1 MAEPTSLD
9 LVEEALDNLV
19 NQFAR
24 PLDCLRELVQ
34 NSMDA
39 GSPRV
44 DIYVEWIEDPS
55 DPLKGV
61 VAIHVRDHGDGMD
74 EAIIDQQLTRM
85 FSSTKEGDLT
95 KIGQFGI
102 GFTSIFALKPAAVLL
117 KTGRNGQSWELVF
130 HPDRSFD
137 KTRSDHPFEGTHITL
152 FKEIMAEHLTQMVQ
166 ECRWTLFYWCE
177 HSDVSVFFEDRTRLN
192 QESRPVATDP
202 FAAFAA
208 PTSTAS
214 NIEQVTRALTLESEL
229 QFKHQSGQATII
241 LGLAQEPRYS
251 FYNSGLTLVNT
262 QSPEVLGAWA
272 HRMSHLSLKI
282 KSPLLEHT
290 LTRDNVLQD
299 AHWEEVMMSAAQ
311 GSEQLRSLL
320 FSQIERCF
328 EAKRLAHLLDF
339 AAQETSATENKVS
352 EAEKGQ
358 VFFPTMGGDRIS
370 WDALKTQSTQTGCIL
385 IGCACTQTL
394 EHLAA
399 AGIQVLVDGAG
410 TRQFLTQMADFA
422 DFELQAADSVYVLPS
437 LIPTERLTSPQ
448 RQLLE
453 NTAVLLGSV
462 LKQGPELYL
471 GTISQDQLP
480 SACLAIPG
488 PFGSGLYKLGT
499 GSEKSWW
506 PWGQKH
512 EWLINQSHPTWA
524 SYMAL
529 AAIRPHLAAAGLAQ
543 ILMVEVG
550 AHDSE
555 DFSRLLESAIT
566 GGDQRP

>member
-1 MAEPTSLD
+1 MGEPTSLD
-9 LVEEALDNLV
+9 LVEETLDNLV

-44 DIYVEWIEDPS
+44 DIYVEWVEDPS

-61 VAIHVRDHGDGMD
+61 VAIHVRDHGGGMD

-117 KTGRNGQSWELVF
+117 KTGRNGQSWDLGF
-130 HPDRSFD
+130 HPDRSVD
-137 KTRSDHPFEGTHITL
+137 KTRSEHPFEGTHITL
-152 FKEIMAEHLTQMVQ
+152 FKEIMADHLTQMVQ
-166 ECRWTLFYWCE
+166 DCRWTLSYWCE
-177 HSDVSVFFEDRTRLN
+177 HSDVSVYFEDRTQLTK
-192 QESRPVATDP
+192 EPRPTTTNP
-202 FAAFAA
+202 FAAFARPA
-208 PTSTAS
+208 PTNS

-241 LGLAQEPRYS
+241 LGLVQEPRYS

-262 QSPEVLGAWA
+262 QSPEVLGSWA
-272 HRMSHLSLKI
+272 HRMGHLGLKI

-299 AHWEEVMMSAAQ
+299 AHWEEVMMSAVQ
-311 GSEQLRSLL
+311 GAEQLRSLL
-320 FSQIERCF
+320 FSHIDRCF
-328 EAKRLAHLLDF
+328 EAERLAHLLSF
-339 AAQETSATENKVS
+339 AAQEASATQGMVS
-352 EAEKGQ
+352 EAEKRQ

-370 WDALKTQSTQTGCIL
+370 WDTLKTQSTQTGCIL
-385 IGCACTQTL
+385 IGCECTQTL
-394 EHLAA
+394 DHLAA
-399 AGIQVLVDGAG
+399 AGIQVLVDGEG
-410 TRQFLTQMADFA
+410 IRQFLAEIADFA

-453 NTAVLLGSV
+453 TTAVLLASV
-462 LKQGPELYL
+462 LKQGPKLYL
-471 GTISQDQLP
+471 GTISQDHP
-480 SACLAIPG
+480 SACLAIPR
-488 PFGSGLYKLGT
+488 PFGSGSQAWCRVKVMVAMGT
-499 GSEKSWW
+499 R
-506 PWGQKH
+506 
-512 EWLINQSHPTWA
+512 A
-524 SYMAL
+524 
-529 AAIRPHLAAAGLAQ
+529 
-543 ILMVEVG
+543 
-550 AHDSE
+550 
-555 DFSRLLESAIT
+555 
-566 GGDQRP
+566 